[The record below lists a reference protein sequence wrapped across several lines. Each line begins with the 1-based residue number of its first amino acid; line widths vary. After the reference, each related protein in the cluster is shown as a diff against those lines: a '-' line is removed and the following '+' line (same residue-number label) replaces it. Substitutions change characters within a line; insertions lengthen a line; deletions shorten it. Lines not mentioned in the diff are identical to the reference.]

1 MMILIFF
8 LPQLCTLL
16 ISRDK
21 EVSKQ
26 LECYILY
33 KCMKSIDFA
42 IKCFWNLHAIQF
54 YSKLEGHKNRCDEMR
69 QNLEMIVVNGQL
81 PRNLFM
87 QLPQDIQ
94 KESLLENQNDKQHN
108 NNGHIISNGKNNKNN
123 KNNKPLSSALPQP
136 KKPNNIQ
143 PKNDP
148 LLNGATEYLKK
159 QRRCTYFN
167 AELDFAHFLEGVSSA
182 LEQCDREDR
191 PRLLED
197 NIRYANKCLPR
208 GLYIPIAH
216 NASDNHKSLLRIVP
230 NEGNCLDSKQKVP
243 FLLFC
248 EIEQHNYPTSSPAI
262 CEELTES
269 ETALL
274 SSFGHKIRKH
284 IKLLDFQFGGFL
296 FMKLNYPI
304 HAPRHLRCDKKHL
317 DFQRNHY
324 LRMQKKNVYKT
335 ANISCYSGLYV
346 LIDEHRKR
354 HHKEK
359 NKQKHQNINKKNVK
373 KKDNPK
379 RLKPTKRKPSK
390 PILYKK
396 NKQKNKNID
405 NIINNN
411 TPTPPVIN
419 DIEHTVSNILDC
431 DEYSIPSKD
440 IAYTDDDDDDDE
452 IKKDITS
459 DDYISEPSKSQTIT
473 NPKPQRMAI
482 SSIPTP
488 KPKPIDKIAEQA
500 MKRHLEALKPF
511 EPHNNN
517 KNNNNN
523 NKNKQKNKQNEI
535 LLSSNDKNKIESQPQ
550 GQLLSVNN

>member
-274 SSFGHKIRKH
+274 SS
-284 IKLLDFQFGGFL
+284 
-296 FMKLNYPI
+296 
-304 HAPRHLRCDKKHL
+304 
-317 DFQRNHY
+317 
-324 LRMQKKNVYKT
+324 
-335 ANISCYSGLYV
+335 SGLYV